1 MPPKKVLAKVAKV
14 GKGKKMKEVV
24 EEEEEVNGSLSRTAG
39 TRGGSSDKGK
49 GKGKKAVPKKKGK
62 LVKGSQEA
70 KDFMASIRAKKGK
83 K

>member
-24 EEEEEVNGSLSRTAG
+24 EEEEV
-39 TRGGSSDKGK
+39 KGK

>member
-24 EEEEEVNGSLSRTAG
+24 EEEEEVKG
-39 TRGGSSDKGK
+39 KGK

>member
-1 MPPKKVLAKVAKV
+1 MPPKKVSKVAKV

-24 EEEEEVNGSLSRTAG
+24 EEEEVEV
-39 TRGGSSDKGK
+39 KGK

-62 LVKGSQEA
+62 LVKGSPEA
-70 KDFMASIRAKKGK
+70 KAFMASIRAKKGK

>member
-24 EEEEEVNGSLSRTAG
+24 EEEEEV
-39 TRGGSSDKGK
+39 KGK

>member
-24 EEEEEVNGSLSRTAG
+24 EEEEEV
-39 TRGGSSDKGK
+39 KGK

-62 LVKGSQEA
+62 LVKGSPEA
-70 KDFMASIRAKKGK
+70 KAFMASIRAKKGK